1 MAAQRACWISLLLG
15 CQALACASAPT
26 GDAGQA
32 QLEQLLA
39 REAEP
44 LAEIALE
51 SPGGHFTARVA
62 ARAPGAFSPS
72 QGDVEHVVLDIGAP
86 SPMACNFFSEEQ
98 DLAGSLLGLS
108 ELLFDALVSQVGLLQ
123 LRSVYGMD
131 AGSIHGRSF
140 LALDWLYQTGGS
152 VGLLKQRM
160 ASVSDRSVYCY
171 HDQVGYDATFARA
184 FAGLVASLRYAGA
197 SDTAPYYTEVSVTTI
212 GGHRVG
218 VSRVEMTRDAE
229 GDTRI
234 VQVSALLMPRS
245 AEHVVCIDSADVE
258 WSRSDGSLINRV
270 HSQAEGREL
279 VNSLELASSGDAWHV
294 SGIYKLED
302 IDAEFTAESPLV
314 SYLGEYLALR
324 REVEA
329 NGREASVA
337 FLKWLP
343 SVDPSKPLQATYEV
357 TGAQAGGGYAAR
369 SVLGPLEMDLLLD
382 SNGTPRFGSVDL
394 GAATLE
400 VERVYASGRF

>member
-1 MAAQRACWISLLLG
+1 MSLQRACAISLLLC
-15 CQALACASAPT
+15 CQALACASPPT
-26 GDAGQA
+26 GDADQA

-39 REAEP
+39 READP

-51 SPGGHFTARVA
+51 SPSGLFTARVA
-62 ARAPGAFSPS
+62 ARAPGVFSPS
-72 QGDVEHVVLDIGAP
+72 EGDVEHVVLDIGAP
-86 SPMACNFFSEEQ
+86 SPMACDFFNQEQ

-108 ELLFDALVSQVGLLQ
+108 ELLLDALASEVGPLE
-123 LRSVYGMD
+123 LRSVYAVD
-131 AGSIHGRSF
+131 AGSIQGRSF
-140 LALDWLYQTGGS
+140 LALDWLYQAGGS

-184 FAGLVASLRYAGA
+184 FAGLVASLRYARP
-197 SDTAPYYTEVSVTTI
+197 SDPAPYYTEVSVTTI

-218 VSRVEMTRDAE
+218 VSRVEMTHDAE
-229 GDTRI
+229 GDTQI
-234 VQVSALLMPRS
+234 VQVSAMLMPRS
-245 AEHVVCIDSADVE
+245 AEHVLCIDSADVE
-258 WSRSDGSLINRV
+258 WSRPDGSLINRV
-270 HSQAEGREL
+270 HTQAEGREL
-279 VNSLELASSGDAWHV
+279 VNSLELVASGDTWRV
-294 SGIYKLED
+294 SGIYKLKD
-302 IDAEFTAESPLV
+302 MAVEFTAESPLV

-329 NGREASVA
+329 HGREARVA

-343 SVDPSKPLQATYEV
+343 TVDPSKPLQATYEV
-357 TGAQAGGGYAAR
+357 TGTQADGGYAAR

-382 SNGTPRFGSVDL
+382 PDGMPRVGSVDL
-394 GAATLE
+394 GVATLE